1 MDIIVPKIKK
11 KSNNQMTTK
20 LCYAYI
26 KKYKCLEDIE
36 LCFDARYNI
45 KYDKTKNT
53 LIGEKVF
60 RFPEN
65 FWGDSVSSVTCL
77 LGNNGAGK
85 STIVSFLLNALV
97 DGSYWNDEDHIP
109 GILVYEENEEL
120 SAWVSNKIKNIKD
133 GPTYSTN
140 IPDSKDGK
148 INFQCFYYSGH
159 FSPYVNV
166 DIRTMEELGGYT
178 NASDMAEILKSKG
191 KYCNAAKLQMS
202 ESLYDA
208 LHCYVLQNAHKI
220 CRMLADKNVSDKL
233 RKFVFPK
240 YVLIQPN
247 RSGEYQLKSMTPAR
261 RKERGLDCSDQELE
275 TLKLDENAFFPTRE
289 QILADIIHHAIL
301 NLIVERYDLNLGIDI
316 LVGWKVY
323 LQENY
328 RSTKSVLKTFGNFI
342 IERKSLEYLEYIRLE
357 VDKINTHAEFNDNQ
371 GNECLYLDTLDCKF
385 GEKILD
391 KKKIYLVA
399 RIFDF
404 SYCQSLEDVSSSML
418 SSGELE
424 FLNLFSRLY
433 NAFTSENIPQMIFL
447 DEAEIGFHPE
457 WQLKYVDV
465 ILDFLNALREA
476 KILTNPVQIVIT
488 THSPIILSD
497 IPKCCTMCITK
508 GHTIITDEQKET
520 FGNNV
525 FELYRHS
532 FLMTNG
538 LVGGFAQEKIRK
550 LNEYIDSEI
559 REKRNYSVLDEKM
572 LNLQIQV
579 DMIGDVGLKKYLQDK
594 LLCLKSKEQ
603 LIAYYEEKIKE
614 LKGRNEQN

>member
-1 MDIIVPKIKK
+1 MA
-11 KSNNQMTTK
+11 TK

-85 STIVSFLLNALV
+85 STIVSFLLSALV
-97 DGSYWNDEDHIP
+97 KGFSWTFS
-109 GILVYEENEEL
+109 GILVYEENEKL
-120 SAWVSNKIKNIKD
+120 YAWVSNDVAVNFSY
-133 GPTYSTN
+133 PTN
-140 IPDSKDGK
+140 ILPYPQKS
-148 INFQCFYYSGH
+148 ISCFYYSGH

-166 DIRTMEELGGYT
+166 DIRTMAERIGYT
-178 NASDMAEILKSKG
+178 NASDMAEILLSAEN
-191 KYCNAAKLQMS
+191 YYNAAKREMS

-233 RKFVFPK
+233 KKFILPK

-247 RSGEYQLKSMTPAR
+247 RSGEYQLKSMPEAR
-261 RKERGLDCSDQELE
+261 RKELGLEYNNQYLE
-275 TLKLDENAFFPTRE
+275 TVKLVTYPNLSSKE

-323 LQENY
+323 LRENY

-342 IERKSLEYLEYIRLE
+342 IGKKSSEYLEYIRIE
-357 VDKINTHAEFNDNQ
+357 VESINSLAEFNANE
-371 GNECLYLDTLDCKF
+371 GNECLYLDTSDSEF
-385 GEKILD
+385 GEKIEKILD

-433 NAFTSENIPQMIFL
+433 DVFTKDRKKHPRMIFL

-457 WQLKYVDV
+457 WQLEYFEF
-465 ILDFLNALREA
+465 ILDFLNALGEA
-476 KILTNPVQIVIT
+476 KILTDPVQIVIT
-488 THSPIILSD
+488 THSPVLLSD
-497 IPKCCTMCITK
+497 IPKCCTIYLTK
-508 GHTIITDEQKET
+508 NHTISKEQKET

-532 FLMTNG
+532 FMMTNG
-538 LVGGFAQEKIRK
+538 LVGKFAQEKIRK
-550 LNEYIDSEI
+550 LSDDIDSKIKKKEDE
-559 REKRNYSVLDEKM
+559 RDYSISEEEMSK
-572 LNLQIQV
+572 LQIQV
-579 DMIGDVGLKKYLQDK
+579 DMIGDIGLKTYLQDR
-594 LLCLKSKEQ
+594 LLCLKSKEK

>member
-1 MDIIVPKIKK
+1 MA
-11 KSNNQMTTK
+11 TK

-97 DGSYWNDEDHIP
+97 DGSIWKSDGDFS
-109 GILVYEENEEL
+109 GIIVYEKRGNL
-120 SAWVSNKIKNIKD
+120 YAWVSNKIKNIKD

-342 IERKSLEYLEYIRLE
+342 IERKSLEYLEYIRIE

-371 GNECLYLDTLDCKF
+371 GNECLYLDTLDSKF
-385 GEKILD
+385 GEKIEKILD

-404 SYCQSLEDVSSSML
+404 SYSQSLEEVLSSML

-433 NAFTSENIPQMIFL
+433 DVFTPKADNVDIPQIIIL
-447 DEAEIGFHPE
+447 DESEIGLHPA
-457 WQLKYVDV
+457 WQLEYVSF
-465 ILDFLNALREA
+465 IIDFFDGLRKA
-476 KILTNPVQIVIT
+476 NILTKPVQIIMA
-488 THSPIILSD
+488 THSPIMLSD
-497 IPKCCTMCITK
+497 IPKSCTVCLTKDHTVTK
-508 GHTIITDEQKET
+508 GQKET

-532 FLMTNG
+532 FMMTNG
-538 LVGGFAQEKIRK
+538 LVGKFAQEKIHN
-550 LNEYIDSEI
+550 LNNDIDSEI
-559 REKRNYSVLDEKM
+559 KKKEGDCNYSISDEKM

-579 DMIGDVGLKKYLQDK
+579 DMIGDIGLKTYLQDK
-594 LLCLKSKEQ
+594 LLCWKSKEQ

>member
-1 MDIIVPKIKK
+1 ML
-11 KSNNQMTTK
+11 NNQMATK

-97 DGSYWNDEDHIP
+97 DGSSWRTEGSFF
-109 GILVYEENEEL
+109 GILVYEVNEKL
-120 SAWVSNKIKNIKD
+120 QAWVSKDVAESFSYPTNISPCNKIPI
-133 GPTYSTN
+133 
-140 IPDSKDGK
+140 
-148 INFQCFYYSGH
+148 QCFYYSGH
-159 FSPYVNV
+159 FSSDINL
-166 DIRTMEELGGYT
+166 DIRTTAELAGFY
-178 NASDMAEILKSKG
+178 NASDYAEILLSAEN
-191 KYCNAAKLQMS
+191 YYNAAKREMS

-220 CRMLADKNVSDKL
+220 CRMLADKSVSDMF
-233 RKFVFPK
+233 RKIVFPK
-240 YVLIQPN
+240 YVLIQAN

-275 TLKLDENAFFPTRE
+275 TLKLDENVFFPTRE

-301 NLIVERYDLNLGIDI
+301 NIIVDRADLNLGIDL
-316 LVGWKVY
+316 LVGWKNY
-323 LQENY
+323 LRKKLSFGE
-328 RSTKSVLKTFGNFI
+328 KSVLKIFGNFI
-342 IERKSLEYLEYIRLE
+342 IEEKSLEYLNEIKN
-357 VDKINTHAEFNDNQ
+357 VIDNINTNVKFNKNLGD
-371 GNECLYLDTLDCKF
+371 ECLYLCTSEKDFSDKV
-385 GEKILD
+385 EKIYA
-391 KKKIYLVA
+391 KENFYLVA
-399 RIFDF
+399 RIFDL
-404 SYCQSLEDVSSSML
+404 SYSQSLNNILSSML

-447 DEAEIGFHPE
+447 DEAEIGLHPE
-457 WQLKYVDV
+457 WQLEYVSF
-465 ILDFLNALREA
+465 IIDFLDGLNKAN
-476 KILTNPVQIVIT
+476 ILTKPVQIIMA
-488 THSPIILSD
+488 THSPIMLSD
-497 IPKCCTMCITK
+497 IPKSCTVCLTKDHTVTK
-508 GHTIITDEQKET
+508 GQKET

-532 FLMTNG
+532 FMMTNG
-538 LVGGFAQEKIRK
+538 LVGKFAQEKIRK
-550 LNEYIDSEI
+550 LSDDIDSKIKKKEDE
-559 REKRNYSVLDEKM
+559 RDYSISEEEMSK
-572 LNLQIQV
+572 LQIQV
-579 DMIGDVGLKKYLQDK
+579 DMIGDIGLKTYLQDR
-594 LLCLKSKEQ
+594 LLCLKSKEK

>member
-1 MDIIVPKIKK
+1 MSDIFFYGF
-11 KSNNQMTTK
+11 NQMATK

-60 RFPEN
+60 SFPEN

-85 STIVSFLLNALV
+85 STIVSFLLSALV
-97 DGSYWNDEDHIP
+97 EGFYWKDEDSFP

-120 SAWVSNKIKNIKD
+120 SAWVSRDIKMGKD
-133 GPTYSTN
+133 ELPTYSTN
-140 IPDSKDGK
+140 IPIKGK
-148 INFQCFYYSGH
+148 INLQCFYYSGH
-159 FSPYVNV
+159 FSPYINS
-166 DIRTMEELGGYT
+166 DIRTTAELAGFY
-178 NASDMAEILKSKG
+178 NASDYAEILLSAEN
-191 KYCNAAKLQMS
+191 YYNVAKREMS

-208 LHCYVLQNAHKI
+208 LHCYVLQNAHNI
-220 CRMLADKNVSDKL
+220 CRMLTDKNVSDKL
-233 RKFVFPK
+233 RKFVLPK
-240 YVLIQPN
+240 YVMIQAN
-247 RSGEYQLKSMTPAR
+247 RSGEYQLKSMPEAR
-261 RKERGLDCSDQELE
+261 RKELGLEYNNQDLE
-275 TLKLDENAFFPTRE
+275 TVNLVTNPFLSSKE

-301 NLIVERYDLNLGIDI
+301 NLIVDRDDLNLGIDI
-316 LVGWKVY
+316 LVGWKAY
-323 LQENY
+323 LRENF
-328 RSTKSVLKTFGNFI
+328 RSTKSVLKTFGKFI
-342 IERKSLEYLEYIRLE
+342 IEKKSSKYLEDIRIV
-357 VDKINTHAEFNDNQ
+357 VDKINTLAEYNYNIGD
-371 GNECLYLDTLDCKF
+371 ECLYLDTSDSEF
-385 GEKILD
+385 GEKIEKLLD

-404 SYCQSLEDVSSSML
+404 SYSQSLEDVLSSML

-497 IPKCCTMCITK
+497 IPKCCTICLTK
-508 GHTIITDEQKET
+508 DHTITDEQKET

-538 LVGGFAQEKIRK
+538 LVGRFAQEKIRK

-594 LLCLKSKEQ
+594 LLYLKSKEQ